1 MQSHSPATPFGRRSL
16 TLAHVASQMVATERP
31 PEKIV
36 HKWKIF
42 HAICTARP
50 RLGVSERSLSVLNA
64 LLTFHPET
72 ALTGEDDLIVFPS
85 NHQLSRRA
93 HGMPASTLR
102 RHLAVLVDAGLIVRR
117 DSPNGKRYA
126 RKDDAG
132 EIELA
137 FGFDLS
143 PLVVRSEEFENL
155 AADIEAEA
163 RALKLVRERIT
174 LCRRDIAKMIAT
186 GIEEG
191 VPTRRVG
198 QGGAADWQEVHA
210 AFRAMVAQI
219 PRTATRQEL
228 EPIAD
233 ELSQLADDVLN
244 LLETHIKSKNP
255 SANESHSERHIQNS
269 NTDASTDLE
278 PRLRKGRAARAEP
291 KPQPSRVAEGSYP
304 LGMVLSACPDIVDY
318 AKGGISN
325 WRDFFATAAV
335 VRSSLGIS
343 PSAWEEAQT
352 VLGEMQAAVVVACI
366 LQRGT
371 AIRSAGGYLRG
382 LTRKA
387 EAGEFSL
394 GPILMSQI
402 NTRLHE
408 KRTA

>member
-1 MQSHSPATPFGRRSL
+1 MQSHPPTTPFGRRSL
-16 TLAHVASQMVATERP
+16 ALAHVASQMVATARP
-31 PEKIV
+31 PEKVV
-36 HKWKIF
+36 HKWKIYQ
-42 HAICTARP
+42 AICAARP

-72 ALTGEDDLIVFPS
+72 ALTGEEDLIVFPS
-85 NHQLSRRA
+85 NHLLSLRA

-102 RHLAVLVDAGLIVRR
+102 RHLAVLVDAGLVVRR

-126 RKDDAG
+126 RKDGTG

-143 PLVVRSEEFENL
+143 PLVVRSEEFESL
-155 AADIEAEA
+155 AAAVETEA

-191 VPTRRVG
+191 VPTRRGG
-198 QGGAADWQEVHA
+198 QGPADWQEVHA
-210 AFRAMVAQI
+210 AFRAIVDQI
-219 PRTATRQEL
+219 PRTATQQQL
-228 EPIAD
+228 EPIAE

-244 LLETHIKSKNP
+244 LLETHIKSENL
-255 SANESHSERHIQNS
+255 SANESHIERHIQNS
-269 NTDASTDLE
+269 NPNPSIDLE
-278 PRLRKGRAARAEP
+278 PVLQEGRAARAEP
-291 KPQPSRVAEGSYP
+291 KPQPSSAAEGSYP
-304 LGMVLSACPDIVDY
+304 LGMVLNACPDIVDY
-318 AKGGISN
+318 AKGGISS
-325 WRDFFATAAV
+325 WRDFLATAAV
-335 VRSSLGIS
+335 VRSMLGIS

-352 VLGEMQAAVVVACI
+352 VMGEMQAAVVVACI

-402 NTRLHE
+402 NSRLHE
-408 KRTA
+408 KRRA

>member
-1 MQSHSPATPFGRRSL
+1 MQSHSPTTPFGRRSL

-50 RLGVSERSLSVLNA
+50 RLGVSERALSVLNA

-85 NHQLSRRA
+85 NNQLSRRA

-126 RKDDAG
+126 RKDDVG

-143 PLVVRSEEFENL
+143 PLVVRSEEFESL

-191 VPTRRVG
+191 VPTRRAG
-198 QGGAADWQEVHA
+198 QGPADWQEVHA
-210 AFRAMVAQI
+210 AFRAMVVQI

-244 LLETHIKSKNP
+244 LLEAHIKSKN
-255 SANESHSERHIQNS
+255 SSGNESHSERHIQNS
-269 NTDASTDLE
+269 NTDALIELE
-278 PRLRKGRAARAEP
+278 PSPREGRAAGAEP
-291 KPQPSRVAEGSYP
+291 KPQPSRVAEGAYP

-325 WRDFFATAAV
+325 WRDFLATAAV
-335 VRSSLGIS
+335 VRSTLGIS

-352 VLGEMQAAVVVACI
+352 VMGEVPAAVVVACI
-366 LQRGT
+366 LQRGA
-371 AIRSAGGYLRG
+371 AINSAGGYLRG

-394 GPILMSQI
+394 GPILMAQI
-402 NTRLHE
+402 NSRRRD
-408 KRTA
+408 KQRA